1 MTNTWDHYGKHD
13 PYFGVLS
20 SDEFR
25 GAGEEGPARDKF
37 FRTGVDQVEQFLSI
51 AELAFGSVTRGRAL
65 NYGCGVG
72 RLSRALSDRFTSV
85 IGVDL
90 SPDMITEARRNTA
103 DRPNLSFELAE
114 SMGEDKVDF
123 VISKIVF
130 QHIPPAT
137 GLQILTRLAARLD
150 PGGQGVIDM
159 PIAYTG
165 GAVRNL
171 LRVLRERSPIGAPVI
186 PMYVYDLQMAR
197 DALVAGG
204 VTRIEVQRVEVA
216 RFHKAIIAFK
226 R

>member
-1 MTNTWDHYGKHD
+1 M
-13 PYFGVLS
+13 LS

-25 GAGEEGPARDKF
+25 GARDEGPAREKF

-51 AELAFGSVTRGRAL
+51 AEQAFGPVARGRAL
-65 NYGCGVG
+65 DYGCGVG

-103 DRPNLSFELAE
+103 DRSNLRFELAG

-123 VISKIVF
+123 VMSKIVF

-150 PGGQGVIDM
+150 AGGQGVIDM

-186 PMYVYDLQMAR
+186 PMYVYDLQAAR
-197 DALVAGG
+197 DALSASG
-204 VTRIEVQRVEVA
+204 VTRIEVQRVAVA
-216 RFHKAIIAFK
+216 RFEKAIIAF
-226 R
+226 RR